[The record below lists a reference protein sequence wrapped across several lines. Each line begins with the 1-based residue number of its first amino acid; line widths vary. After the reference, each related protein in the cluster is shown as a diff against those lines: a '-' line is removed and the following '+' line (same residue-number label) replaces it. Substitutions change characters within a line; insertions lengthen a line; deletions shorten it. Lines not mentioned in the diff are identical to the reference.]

1 MKEIIN
7 KIGEGLIF
15 MAVVLF
21 ILCLGFYLEKAIEA
35 LFNLI

>member
-15 MAVVLF
+15 IAVVLF
-21 ILCLGFYLEKAIEA
+21 ILCLGFYLERTLEA
-35 LFNLI
+35 LLNLI